1 MDNSLTY
8 STTLKSKYGPNFFT
22 DYLRRRG
29 APLIIRNNNQL
40 FGILREL
47 LTYLQSKNDNSNATI
62 ITYIDNLSKLRY
74 ENDRAES
81 LRLLE
86 NLGLNDG
93 FLPRSATL
101 PTNVATLPTNVP
113 LIATPNV
120 PLIATLPTNV
130 SVISP
135 TQTPGNTENIEKVS
149 YLRGLPEDVECPIC
163 LEKLDGSGYSTEK
176 CHNFFHKQCLES
188 HCLGKINCPCPICR
202 RALRFINKKG
212 GKKVG
217 KKRRTKK
224 NKPSKKG
231 KKFKVSR
238 KR

>member
-101 PTNVATLPTNVP
+101 PTNV
-113 LIATPNV
+113 
-120 PLIATLPTNV
+120 

-176 CHNFFHKQCLES
+176 CHNFFHKQCLEI